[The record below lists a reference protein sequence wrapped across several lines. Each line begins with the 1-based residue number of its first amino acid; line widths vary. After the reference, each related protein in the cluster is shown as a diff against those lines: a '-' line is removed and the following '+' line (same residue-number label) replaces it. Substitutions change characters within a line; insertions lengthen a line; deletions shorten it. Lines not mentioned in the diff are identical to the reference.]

1 MQSLNTLASIE
12 VNLDYAQKTP
22 KERFKH
28 FSVKKKPIH
37 SDPNQV
43 KFLDYNINYAAL
55 YNN

>member
-22 KERFKH
+22 KERFKR
-28 FSVKKKPIH
+28 FSVKKPIH

-43 KFLDYNINYAAL
+43 KFLDYNINNAAL